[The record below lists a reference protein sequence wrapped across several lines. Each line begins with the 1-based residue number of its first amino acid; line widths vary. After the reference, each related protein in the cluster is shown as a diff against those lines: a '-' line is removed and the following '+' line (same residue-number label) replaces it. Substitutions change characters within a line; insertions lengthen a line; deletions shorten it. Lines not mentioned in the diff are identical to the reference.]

1 MPRHG
6 DWACHVAVF
15 AQIDLAFS
23 PIFPARL
30 VAIFYRQFAHKTRR
44 SGAC

>member
-6 DWACHVAVF
+6 GWAGQVAVF

-23 PIFPARL
+23 PIFPADL
-30 VAIFYRQFAHKTRR
+30 AAILCSQFAHKTRM
-44 SGAC
+44 SVAC